1 MKTVKIA
8 HVSTVD
14 ISLRDLLLNQLQ
26 YLAAAGYEV
35 SGIATMAECAPALE
49 AAGVRPIHVPMSR
62 KLTPFADLRSLA
74 QLWRVMR
81 RERFTLVHTH
91 TPKAG
96 LLGQLAAR
104 LAGVPFVV
112 NTVHGFYFHEHM
124 PPAARRFYILLER
137 IAARCSNLVLSQNA
151 EDIRAAFEERIC
163 RPGQIE
169 FLGNGI
175 DLGRFDPARI
185 DANEQAAARARLGLP
200 AGAPVIGFVG
210 RLAARRKG
218 FLDFLAAARIA
229 AAHRPDVH
237 FLILGA
243 ADLGKPDA
251 VEPERAQEYGIAA
264 QCHFPGLRPNE
275 ELPLYYSLMD
285 LLVLPSLFEGVPRVV
300 MEASAM
306 GVPTVASNVKGNR
319 EAVFEGRNGWLVPFG
334 NVPALGKAMLR
345 VLNDPETAR
354 RIREQCRPL
363 ALEHFDEQEVF
374 QKVKASY
381 ARLLAGQKPKVEEES
396 PCAGCITR
404 SGGLRLK

>member
-1 MKTVKIA
+1 MKKVKIA

-26 YLAAAGYEV
+26 SLSAAGYEV
-35 SGIATMAECAPALE
+35 TGIASMDGCAPALQ

-62 KLTPFADLRSLA
+62 KLTPMADLRSLA
-74 QLWRVMR
+74 RLWQVMR

-104 LAGVPFVV
+104 LARVPLVV

-124 PPAARRFYILLER
+124 APSARRFYILLER
-137 IAARCSNLVLSQNA
+137 IAARCSNLILSQNE
-151 EDIRAAFEERIC
+151 EDIRAALQERIC

-175 DLGRFDPARI
+175 DLARFDPALV
-185 DANEQAAARARLGLP
+185 DPDEQARAREHIGIP
-200 AGAPVIGFVG
+200 PGAPVIGFVG

-218 FLDFLAAARIA
+218 FLDFLAAARMA
-229 AAHRPDVH
+229 AAHRPDLR

-243 ADLGKPDA
+243 ADLGKADA
-251 VEPERAQEYGIAA
+251 VEPERAREYGIAS
-264 QCHFPGLRPNE
+264 QCHFLGLRPNE

-285 LLVLPSLFEGVPRVV
+285 VLVLPSLFEGVPRVI

-306 GVPTVASNVKGNR
+306 GLPTVASDVKGNR

-334 NVPALGKAMLR
+334 DVPALGTAMLQ

-363 ALEHFDEQEVF
+363 ALERFDEQEVF
-374 QKVKASY
+374 RKVKASY
-381 ARLLAGQKPKVEEES
+381 ARLLAGQKPKAEEES
-396 PCAGCITR
+396 ACAGCITR
-404 SGGLRLK
+404 SDGLRLK